1 MSATV
6 IDTLRYA
13 DRLKAAGFETPQAEG
28 MARALADELADR
40 MVTRIDRDDDN
51 RRINVRFDALET
63 KFDALETKFDARCDG
78 LDARIDALETKC
90 DKCDARFDGLDARID
105 ALETKCDARFDGLD
119 TKIDAVYRE
128 LSGKFNILLG
138 VMALG
143 FTLLASLG
151 VYNAVSPRFG
161 QSADTAPVERAANAT
176 TGSTASDWT

>member
-28 MARALADELADR
+28 MARALADELAGR

-90 DKCDARFDGLDARID
+90 DVRFDGLDARID
-105 ALETKCDARFDGLD
+105 ALETKCNARFDGLE

-161 QSADTAPVERAANAT
+161 QATDAAPVERAA
-176 TGSTASDWT
+176 TGSTTSDWT